1 MGGLNEL
8 AIARPSKCDK
18 CEGELEYLGL
28 GHYRCKECSNEMVD
42 NYGKIRDYYQAHGAA
57 PVFQVAR
64 ETGISKEDI
73 HIIMNDNNIEKGYHK
88 GASFQAAVHNDKMRF
103 L

>member
-1 MGGLNEL
+1 MSGLHEL

-28 GHYRCKECSNEMVD
+28 GHYRCKECHNEMVD
-42 NYGKIRDYYQAHGAA
+42 NYGKIRDYYQKHGAV

-64 ETGISKEDI
+64 ETGIRKEDI
-73 HIIMNDNNIEKGYHK
+73 HIIMSEKNLEKGS
-88 GASFQAAVHNDKMRF
+88 GGTSFQSSFHNNKMHF
-103 L
+103 F